1 MPELREKYIYDS
13 EIIDVKEASVF
24 ASGGELGNDT
34 IEKRLMRKIVD
45 NQIRIKDLEEILGRE
60 PNYPNDY
67 VGNIKLQKSFLRPYY
82 KLA

>member
-1 MPELREKYIYDS
+1 
-13 EIIDVKEASVF
+13 
-24 ASGGELGNDT
+24 
-34 IEKRLMRKIVD
+34 MRKIVD